1 MKQKNLLLDG
11 QTAVVTGGASGI
23 GLATVKMLSSVGA
36 HVIVVDINKELG
48 YKVSEKFQLESK
60 KVEYIYCDVG
70 SESSTSELGEKLLG
84 KKKSIEILMHFAGI
98 GLEKKFVNTSLDD
111 WNKIISVI

>member
-36 HVIVVDINKELG
+36 HVIVVDINKA
-48 YKVSEKFQLESK
+48 VSYTHLTLPT
-60 KVEYIYCDVG
+60 IY
-70 SESSTSELGEKLLG
+70 
-84 KKKSIEILMHFAGI
+84 
-98 GLEKKFVNTSLDD
+98 
-111 WNKIISVI
+111 SV

>member
-48 YKVSEKFQLESK
+48 HKVSEKFQLESK

-70 SESSTSELGEKLLG
+70 SEASTSELGGKLFKYYLPDN
-84 KKKSIEILMHFAGI
+84 SIFTNIQSI
-98 GLEKKFVNTSLDD
+98 
-111 WNKIISVI
+111 